1 MGILTPVVCKVK
13 YQPATLDM
21 MNIGDQFGAPF
32 RQITQVGGLVSV
44 LVSNAY
50 ILAGV
55 LFLILFI
62 VGGLNVIGSAGSSDP
77 QQAAKGWKIITAA
90 GVGFLIIFASYW
102 IIKIIELITGLK
114 IL

>member
-1 MGILTPVVCKVK
+1 M
-13 YQPATLDM
+13 QPGV
-21 MNIGDQFGAPF
+21 NIGGQFGAPF
-32 RQITQVGGLVSV
+32 TDIKDVGGLVSI

-55 LFLILFI
+55 LFLVLFI
-62 VGGLNVIGSAGSSDP
+62 WGGLNVIGSAGSSDP

-90 GVGFLIIFASYW
+90 FVGFLIIFASYW
-102 IIKIIELITGLK
+102 IIKVIEIITGLK

>member
-1 MGILTPVVCKVK
+1 M
-13 YQPATLDM
+13 D
-21 MNIGDQFGAPF
+21 IGQQFGAPLKDIK
-32 RQITQVGGLVSV
+32 QTGDLVSV
-44 LVSNAY
+44 IVSNAY
-50 ILAGV
+50 ILAGI

-90 GVGFLIIFASYW
+90 FIGFLIIFVSYW